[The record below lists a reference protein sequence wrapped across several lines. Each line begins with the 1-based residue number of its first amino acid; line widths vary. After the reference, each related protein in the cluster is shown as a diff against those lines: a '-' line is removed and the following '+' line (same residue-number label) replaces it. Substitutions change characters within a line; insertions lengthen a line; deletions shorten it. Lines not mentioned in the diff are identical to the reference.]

1 LSRNASDP
9 IEHRHG
15 CARPQQKPRTREI
28 QVFAFPGLLLAHRG
42 TVKKNFHREH
52 ENQEME
58 VEDTKNPDYQDTA
71 RFTTLQK
78 NANTIIEEWPI
89 SF

>member
-1 LSRNASDP
+1 L
-9 IEHRHG
+9 
-15 CARPQQKPRTREI
+15 Q
-28 QVFAFPGLLLAHRG
+28 AHRG
-42 TVKKNFHREH
+42 RVKKNFHREH

-78 NANTIIEEWPI
+78 NANTITRMAYLILI
-89 SF
+89 GVSQ